1 MRSRSRH
8 SGKPDAG
15 KLARPVWGCG
25 PGAIPETTP
34 LLIGSIPGGE
44 RAADMMTLVSS
55 AIRNDLH
62 VWSYVKG
69 ILAALLS
76 GCTDCDRT
84 SGATEHSD
92 QIRTYRV
99 DERRD
104 KADRKQR
111 QRAQR
116 RARCQP
122 LKPDRGGQMADLYA
136 YEFHVSIQ

>member
-76 GCTDCDRT
+76 GCTDCDR
-84 SGATEHSD
+84 A
-92 QIRTYRV
+92 
-99 DERRD
+99 
-104 KADRKQR
+104 
-111 QRAQR
+111 
-116 RARCQP
+116 
-122 LKPDRGGQMADLYA
+122 L
-136 YEFHVSIQ
+136 

>member
-1 MRSRSRH
+1 
-8 SGKPDAG
+8 
-15 KLARPVWGCG
+15 
-25 PGAIPETTP
+25 
-34 LLIGSIPGGE
+34 
-44 RAADMMTLVSS
+44 MMTLVSS

-99 DERRD
+99 DERRG

>member
-15 KLARPVWGCG
+15 KLARPVWGWG

-44 RAADMMTLVSS
+44 RASDMMTLVSS

-122 LKPDRGGQMADLYA
+122 LKPHRGGQMADLYA